1 MYSKMY
7 KCKFYRQHLNYYFIQ
22 QFWNVKS
29 DIQHKK
35 VINTNTALEIYGQG
49 QGIHCTMCCTVR
61 TEQKIFLSRDTAI

>member
-1 MYSKMY
+1 MKT
-7 KCKFYRQHLNYYFIQ
+7 
-22 QFWNVKS
+22 
-29 DIQHKK
+29 DIQRKK